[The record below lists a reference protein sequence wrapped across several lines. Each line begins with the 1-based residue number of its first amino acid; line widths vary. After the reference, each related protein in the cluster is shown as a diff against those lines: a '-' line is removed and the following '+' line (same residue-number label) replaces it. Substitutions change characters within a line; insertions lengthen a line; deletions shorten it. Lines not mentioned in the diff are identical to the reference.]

1 MLNPKQFFSLG
12 LLLFS
17 ISSFGTHLRGGY
29 ITAERINCS
38 LEFKVTLHVYVNT
51 NPSETDVKFGSGI
64 LSFGDGNTHSP
75 PTVNSIPQPGQAHVG
90 LVEYSFNYTYA
101 APGVY
106 TISYRE
112 LNRNR
117 DIINMTQSIN
127 LPFYIETQITID
139 PFVGCY
145 QTPVL
150 LTPAVFTT
158 ALLKDKDV
166 AISYAA
172 TSPDDILFQ
181 YDLVNPLTADPGGIV
196 FPAPYTFPENA
207 SINTFNGLFNWDA
220 KYQGQARAGEYAFAI
235 QISHWKKK
243 DDGTYIR
250 LGHTLVDTQII
261 LEDIL
266 DLSSFNPKDDIEDN
280 GRLYVPSGETKS
292 IKVIY
297 KSFNNNEIVLNV
309 YSELVDIPG
318 AVSFQQYDSST
329 NMKVGILTVNS
340 QPALDRDEP
349 YIITLRGT
357 EEPYYF
363 PTDIN
368 LMFYTRDVEPQIVV
382 TSAEDNL
389 DWSVYPNPVTD
400 RFFINTS
407 SEVPVSIQVFDR
419 HGRKVQQG
427 TNNQYIDVSSLS
439 NGLYFVE
446 LKSSQRKKIV
456 KLLKR

>member
-1 MLNPKQFFSLG
+1 MLKMKQFFCLG
-12 LLLFS
+12 MLLFS

-38 LEFKVTLHVYVNT
+38 LEFKITLHVYVNT
-51 NPSETDVKFGSGI
+51 HETDVKFGNGI
-64 LSFGDGNTHSP
+64 LSFGDGNTHRP
-75 PTVNSIPQPGQAHVG
+75 PTINSIPQSGQPHVG
-90 LVEYSFNYTYA
+90 LVEYSVNYTYA
-101 APGVY
+101 ALGVY
-106 TISYRE
+106 TISYTE
-112 LNRNR
+112 INRNGG
-117 DIINMTQSIN
+117 IINMTESVN

-158 ALLKDKDV
+158 ALRGKDV

-181 YDLVNPLTADPGGIV
+181 YDLVNPLTVDPGGIV
-196 FPAPYTFPENA
+196 YPTPYTFPENA
-207 SINTFNGLFNWDA
+207 SINTFNGLFKWDA
-220 KYQGQARAGEYAFAI
+220 KYQGQEREGEYAFAI

-261 LEDIL
+261 LEYEL

-297 KSFNNNEIVLNV
+297 KSFYNNEIVLNA
-309 YSELVDIPG
+309 YTELIDISG

-329 NMKVGILTVNS
+329 NMKVGVLTVNS
-340 QPALDRDEP
+340 LPALDREVP

-357 EEPYYF
+357 EEPFYF
-363 PTDIN
+363 PSDIN
-368 LMFYTRDVEPQIVV
+368 LMFYTRDVVPQIVV
-382 TSAEDNL
+382 TSAQDNL
-389 DWSVYPNPVTD
+389 DWSIYPNPATD
-400 RFFINTS
+400 QFTINTP
-407 SEVPVSIQVFDR
+407 SEVPVSIQIFDR

-427 TNNQYIDVSSLS
+427 TNGQYIDVSALS

-456 KLLKR
+456 KLLKH